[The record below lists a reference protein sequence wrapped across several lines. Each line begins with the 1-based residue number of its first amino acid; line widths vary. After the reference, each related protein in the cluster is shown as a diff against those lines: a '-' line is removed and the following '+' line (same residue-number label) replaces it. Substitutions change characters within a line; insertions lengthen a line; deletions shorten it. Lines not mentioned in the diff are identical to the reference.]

1 MRFQAALPPKSHWTK
16 VALKL
21 YLFWVGSPGVAGQV
35 LVGNKPLVTFDA
47 LENSLCYVML
57 GYVRFCYVR

>member
-21 YLFWVGSPGVAGQV
+21 YLFWVGSPGVACQV
-35 LVGNKPLVTFDA
+35 LVGNKPLVTFDT
-47 LENSLCYVML
+47 LKN
-57 GYVRFCYVR
+57 R